1 MGKEYQINQEQLA
14 QLNQLIQNLST
25 DQLVWVNGYISGIIN
40 GKDDTLA
47 LPELPASKS
56 AESITILYGTHTG
69 HSKEIGLDLYD
80 RVLALGFNA
89 KLQGVDDYKKNDLK
103 KEKYVFL
110 IISTHGEG
118 DAPIQAED
126 FYEYVHGTRAPKLS
140 DTKYAVLA
148 LGDKTYKKYCQT
160 GIDFD
165 QQFTKLGAQAIIPV
179 QTSDVAYEEV
189 AEKWIETILSELKNI
204 APVVTSGS
212 QNKPTAAPK
221 KKFNRS
227 NPYYA
232 EVLEKVRITTTDS
245 EKEIYHVEIS
255 LEDSG
260 IEYQAGDSI
269 GILPNNPI
277 DLVDLLITKFE
288 EDPERIVTVG
298 DKELSLFRALQ
309 NKLEITVLNQEVLAK
324 YNTIVQNKDLE
335 ALLNNEDKLE
345 EYLYGADAFD
355 LLEDYPGQITSDQFI
370 SILRILYARLYSI
383 SSGPSANPEEVHITI
398 ASVRYQQKKR
408 DRNGACSSYV
418 SDEINAGDHIPI
430 YIDKNEAFRLP
441 DDENKPLIMVGA
453 GTGVA
458 PYRSFLQ
465 EREQNSAKGK
475 NWLFFGNQRFKKDF
489 LYQVEWQKF
498 LKKGTLQK
506 LDVAFSRDQKEK
518 EYVQDRLKENGNE
531 VYQWLENGAHFYIC
545 GDKKYMAKDVQNTLL
560 EIIQIEGGITPDKA
574 EEYLK
579 NLKREKRLLLDV
591 Y

>member
-14 QLNQLIQNLST
+14 QLNQLIQNLSA

-40 GKDDTLA
+40 GKDDA
-47 LPELPASKS
+47 LLLPKISVPKS

-80 RVLALGFNA
+80 KVLALGFNA

-126 FYEYVHGTRAPKLS
+126 FYEYVHGTRAPKLP

-189 AEKWIETILSELKNI
+189 AEKWIETILNELKTLAPEI
-204 APVVTSGS
+204 ASSPQSKSTS
-212 QNKPTAAPK
+212 APK

-232 EVLEKVRITTTDS
+232 EVLEKVRITTSDS

-277 DLVDLLITKFE
+277 DLVDLLINKFE
-288 EDPERIVTVG
+288 DDPERIVTVG
-298 DKELSLFRALQ
+298 EKELSLFRALQ
-309 NKLEITVLNQEVLAK
+309 NKLEITVLNQEVLTK
-324 YNTIVQNKDLE
+324 YNALVQNKDLE

-345 EYLYGADAFD
+345 EYLYGADAYD
-355 LLEDYPGQITSDQFI
+355 LLEDYPGEITSDQFL
-370 SILRILYARLYSI
+370 SVLRVLYARLYSI

-408 DRNGACSSYV
+408 DRKGACSSYV

-506 LDVAFSRDQKEK
+506 LDVAFSRDQEDK
-518 EYVQDRLKENGNE
+518 EYVQHRLKENGNE

-545 GDKKYMAKDVQNTLL
+545 GDKKYMAKDVQDTLL
-560 EIIQIEGGITPDKA
+560 EIIQNEGGITPDKA

>member
-1 MGKEYQINQEQLA
+1 MRKEYQINQEQLA
-14 QLNQLIQNLST
+14 QLNQLIQNLSA

-126 FYEYVHGTRAPKLS
+126 FYEYVHGTRAPKLP

-160 GIDFD
+160 GIDFN
-165 QQFTKLGAQAIIPV
+165 QQFTKLGAQAIIPI

-189 AEKWIETILSELKNI
+189 AEKWIETVLSKLKTL
-204 APVVTSGS
+204 APEVTSAS
-212 QNKPTAAPK
+212 QNTSTSAPK

-309 NKLEITVLNQEVLAK
+309 NKLEITVLNQEVLVK

-335 ALLNNEDKLE
+335 VLLNNEDKLE
-345 EYLYGADAFD
+345 EYLYGADAYD
-355 LLEDYPGQITSDQFI
+355 LLEDYPGEITSDQFI

-506 LDVAFSRDQKEK
+506 LDVAFSRDQQEK

-545 GDKKYMAKDVQNTLL
+545 GDKKYMAKDVQDTLL
-560 EIIQIEGGITPDKA
+560 EIIQNEGGITPDKA